1 MKSELL
7 KYIKNGYRKVEGWL
21 SPIAINIITE
31 LAAVQQEMEI
41 TGSVGEIGVHHGKL
55 FILIHFLTGQSEKTV
70 AWDLFDR
77 QAENVDNSG
86 CGNQSIFKANLQ
98 KNKCDLSRIKV
109 FTENSMNLTAE
120 IIERECEGKPRLF
133 SIDGGHTA
141 EITYHDLSQASKALK
156 QGGLIIIDDFFN
168 EAWPGVS
175 EGVCQYLIEGKQQLF
190 PVVIAGNK
198 YIFTNDEKMA
208 KTYIQRLNINRPGY
222 ITKMSQGFGKDVLV
236 IVSPNSLKSYMKQ
249 TLIWKKLRKM
259 PFKSWIKSTINANKA
274 IEINS

>member
-1 MKSELL
+1 MKPELL
-7 KYIKNGYRKVEGWL
+7 KYVKTGYHKVNGWL

-31 LAAVQQEMEI
+31 LAVIQQEIGM

-55 FILIHFLTGQSEKTV
+55 FILIHFLTGQFEKSV
-70 AWDLFDR
+70 AWDLFER
-77 QAENVDNSG
+77 QAENIDHSG

-98 KNKCDLSRIKV
+98 KNKCDLNRIKV
-109 FTENSMNLTAE
+109 ITANSMNLTADM
-120 IIERECEGKPRLF
+120 IERECESKPRLF

-141 EITYHDLSQASKALK
+141 EITYHDLSLVSKALK
-156 QGGLIIIDDFFN
+156 PGGLVIIDDFFN

-175 EGVCQYLIEGKQQLF
+175 EGVCQYLIEAEHPLF

-208 KTYIQRLNINRPGY
+208 NTYIQRLNIDRPGY
-222 ITKMSQGFGKDVLV
+222 ITKMSESFGKAVLV
-236 IVSPNSLKSYMKQ
+236 IVSPHSLKSYIKQ

-259 PFKSWIKSTINANKA
+259 PFKSWIKSTLKPSQA